1 MFALNSEK
9 DSDSKDSTISTCF
22 NLQTLQMLII
32 MFFKG
37 VAKFYK
43 RNPSFVVFFSVF
55 MVVVL
60 SLHCQVAQPL
70 EALESSIDKMD
81 MEFLGSRS
89 RGFCGKH
96 WKKKQEWPLQKN
108 GK

>member
-1 MFALNSEK
+1 
-9 DSDSKDSTISTCF
+9 
-22 NLQTLQMLII
+22 MLIF

-37 VAKFYK
+37 VAKFYNEIL
-43 RNPSFVVFFSVF
+43 RLIFFSVF

-60 SLHCQVAQPL
+60 SLRCQVAQPL

-81 MEFLGSRS
+81 MEFLGSHS

-96 WKKKQEWPLQKN
+96 WEKKPKWPFQK
-108 GK
+108 KWERKRFSFDFCLALRWMR